1 MEKWIPILHIS
12 IHPNVKKHGLDRTEC
27 PTVVSGPAEAA
38 GGHSV
43 GSDPAAGTTPYMSP
57 AFNAHCGS

>member
-1 MEKWIPILHIS
+1 MAQQMEKWIPILHIS

-43 GSDPAAGTTPYMSP
+43 GSDPAAGTT
-57 AFNAHCGS
+57 